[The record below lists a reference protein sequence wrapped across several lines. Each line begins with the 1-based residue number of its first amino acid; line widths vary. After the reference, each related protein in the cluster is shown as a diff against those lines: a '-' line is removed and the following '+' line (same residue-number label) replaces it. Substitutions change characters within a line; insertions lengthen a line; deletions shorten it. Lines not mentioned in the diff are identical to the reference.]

1 VGLTQRLMADFIP
14 THPESSPDRGGSP
27 ESAPISTRLHGNS
40 TERRAAARLRA
51 DLIAHC
57 GGRPSAT
64 QMAMIE
70 QATELK
76 LRLAVMD
83 QDFIRTSRRSAHA
96 SRDYLAWSNSM
107 VRLLRQLGL
116 KGAAENPPDLQ
127 AYLAARAKD
136 DPARRLTRRHE
147 HSAGH
152 GRSGAVPTMVQGSR
166 LVGGLEGVLSP
177 FVQPAHNRWSSG
189 PSHWP
194 VRACKSSQ
202 RG

>member
-1 VGLTQRLMADFIP
+1 MDLTSRIMADFAP
-14 THPESSPDRGGSP
+14 THAESAPGRGGFP
-27 ESAPISTRLHGNS
+27 ESAPISSRLHGNS

-57 GGRPSAT
+57 GGHPSAT
-64 QMAMIE
+64 QMAMID

-116 KGAAENPPDLQ
+116 KGAAEKPPNLQ
-127 AYLAARAKD
+127 NYLATASRRVRTA
-136 DPARRLTRRHE
+136 PAAE
-147 HSAGH
+147 
-152 GRSGAVPTMVQGSR
+152 P
-166 LVGGLEGVLSP
+166 LE
-177 FVQPAHNRWSSG
+177 PASNALG
-189 PSHWP
+189 T
-194 VRACKSSQ
+194 AA
-202 RG
+202 